1 MIRTMLRVTCVAL
14 CAVVF
19 AACGGGSDTSSGE
32 GQDSENASQQQ
43 DSAGASSDAAAAV
56 AIFLDAF
63 RDFKCSSGWANRNG
77 ALGRTAYS
85 GSGTCS
91 ASFPGGPGKY
101 KVTLQAQAEFD
112 GSSPYRVSIN
122 GKTIKQGNIPYS
134 EGRLICDCPDP
145 WRENCPDRVVTID
158 AGVHEVNKG
167 DDIGYFGSD
176 TYPCGGDS
184 PHGAY
189 AKWRGIDFTPVN

>member
-1 MIRTMLRVTCVAL
+1 MIKNVLSASRVVLIAITVT
-14 CAVVF
+14 
-19 AACGGGSDTSSGE
+19 ACGGGSDTSSGD
-32 GQDSENASQQQ
+32 GQDSEAAAQQQ
-43 DSAGASSDAAAAV
+43 GLASTSSEATQAV

-63 RDFKCSSGWANRNG
+63 RDFKCTSGWTEREG
-77 ALGRTAYS
+77 ALGRAAYS

-91 ASFPGGPGKY
+91 ASFPGAPGKY

-112 GSSPYRVSIN
+112 GSSPYSVSIN
-122 GKTIKQGNIPYS
+122 GKTIKQGQIPYS

-145 WRENCPDRVVTID
+145 WRENCPDRVISIE

-167 DDIGYFGSD
+167 DNIGYFGSD
-176 TYPCGGDS
+176 TYPCGSDS
-184 PHGAY
+184 HGAY